1 MVENQQSVK
10 TVLSFGAK
18 SVDPEILEQ
27 LLTGRS
33 DAAAQLTRSVENI
46 AIHGNNQQVLIV
58 GQRGMGKTHLL
69 RILYYRATKYIQAE
83 QLSVAYFTE
92 EEYGVDRFFDFLVR
106 VLYAF
111 IRWNKTDEPWLT
123 KRLEELQN
131 TPQPSQPLLLESII
145 RDYIKKRPLLILAE
159 NFEDMLNSMGKEEQG
174 KMRTWLYESPRVS
187 IIATSQSLSNDFDRE
202 DRPFYGFFT
211 VHYLKSLTRDETL
224 RFLISLAD
232 LDGREDVKE
241 YLQHKGKAK
250 VYAVHELVKGNHRL
264 LVTFYEFLKS
274 DTLAALSNHFIKTI
288 NDLKPYYET
297 YIRYLPAQQ
306 QKIVRYI
313 ALTRKPQLGTD
324 IAKNC
329 FIEQN
334 SLSKQ
339 LSELVRKGLLEALP
353 DPRDRRNKLY
363 DIYEPLLRISIE
375 VGEHEEGITALFIDF
390 LALFY
395 DEHELWPKKNRF
407 ENLLA
412 DWKTRQAG
420 QDLDQP
426 EFFRNIF
433 NEFKADIALD
443 PEKMKSILI
452 DWVITI
458 LGNRDERLSSSQV
471 EHLKLLLE
479 SIIAPVPE
487 AGVLIQ
493 YLNIFKRVVLEKDDN
508 AIYDLSKE
516 QRLFF
521 EKNILH
527 QKK

>member
-10 TVLSFGAK
+10 SVLSFGAK

-27 LLTGRS
+27 LLIGRS
-33 DAAAQLTRSVENI
+33 DAAAQLTRSIESI
-46 AIHGNNQQVLIV
+46 AIHGNNQQILIV

-69 RILYYRATKYIQAE
+69 RILYYRATKYIQAK

-92 EEYGVDRFFDFLVR
+92 EEYGIDRFFDFLIR

-111 IRWNKTDEPWLT
+111 IRWNKTDEPWL
-123 KRLEELQN
+123 KERLEELQN
-131 TPQPSQPLLLESII
+131 TPQPSQPRLLENIL
-145 RDYIKKRPLLILAE
+145 RDYIRNRPLLILAE
-159 NFEDMLNSMGKEEQG
+159 NFGDMLNSMGKEEQG
-174 KMRTWLYESPRVS
+174 KMRAWLYESPRVS
-187 IIATSQSLSNDFDRE
+187 IIATSQSLSDDFDRE

-211 VHYLKSLTRDETL
+211 VYYLKSLTRDETL

-313 ALTRKPQLGTD
+313 ALSRKPQLGTD

-329 FIEQN
+329 FIEQS

-353 DPRDRRNKLY
+353 DYRDRRNKLY
-363 DIYEPLLRISIE
+363 DIHEPLLRISIE
-375 VGEHEEGITALFIDF
+375 IGEHQEGITALFVDF

-395 DEHELWPKKNRF
+395 DEHELW
-407 ENLLA
+407 E
-412 DWKTRQAG
+412 
-420 QDLDQP
+420 P
-426 EFFRNIF
+426 ER
-433 NEFKADIALD
+433 
-443 PEKMKSILI
+443 MKPILI
-452 DWVITI
+452 DWVVAI
-458 LGNRDERLSSSQV
+458 LGSRHDRLSSSQV

-479 SIIAPVPE
+479 GIVAQVPE
-487 AGVLIQ
+487 VEVLIQ

-516 QRLFF
+516 QRSFF

-527 QKK
+527 QTR